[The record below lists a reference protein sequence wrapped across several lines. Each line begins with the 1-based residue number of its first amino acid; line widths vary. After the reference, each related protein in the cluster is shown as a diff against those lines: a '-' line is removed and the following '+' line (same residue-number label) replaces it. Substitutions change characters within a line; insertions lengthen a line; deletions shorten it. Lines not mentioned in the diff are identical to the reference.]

1 MASIFWGRS
10 ILVFNAAMQSGTR
23 ETNMP
28 DPAGRAQHSAAP
40 VEGGT
45 QGGGQ
50 QLALLRPGKIRL
62 RKHIDVE
69 NGFVEI
75 AQHCLLTIELNRNQ
89 WLENGFADG
98 LHQMR
103 VGLRRMHST
112 LQLFKDAIRLPD
124 DLALELRWL
133 TSVLGPARDW
143 EVFCGTTLPQ
153 LIARSAVKA
162 DLALLQKEA
171 AAIAQKQ
178 GLEAKAA
185 VQSPRYDSLLSA
197 LNLWLDKRAWRSD
210 LRVTD
215 GAAGR
220 DKQVMPLAL
229 FASAGLVRRHRNLA
243 RCGARL
249 DVGDPATHHRLRI
262 AVKRARYTVEFFR
275 SFFPAKTVRRYLKT
289 LDVLQDSLGS
299 LNDMAV
305 ACTLLDALAKSPRG
319 AAGPALAEL
328 AMEIAFA
335 RGFLVATMAQ
345 QMESLAHCR
354 LPEKLPALG

>member
-1 MASIFWGRS
+1 
-10 ILVFNAAMQSGTR
+10 MQSGKR

-28 DPAGRAQHSAAP
+28 ISAERAQHSAAP
-40 VEGGT
+40 VEEGI
-45 QGGGQ
+45 QGGGGQ
-50 QLALLRPGKIRL
+50 RLALLRPGKIRL

-69 NGFVEI
+69 NGLVAI
-75 AQHCLLTIELNRNQ
+75 AQHCLLTIELNRKL
-89 WLENGFADG
+89 WLENDFADG

-103 VGLRRMHST
+103 VGLRRLRSA

-133 TSVLGPARDW
+133 VSVLGPARDW
-143 EVFCGTTLPQ
+143 EVFCGITLPQ
-153 LIARSAVKA
+153 LIVRSAAKA

-171 AAIAQKQ
+171 MAIAQEQ
-178 GLEAKAA
+178 AREARAA
-185 VQSPRYDSLLSA
+185 VQSPRYGSLLSA
-197 LNLWLDKRAWRSD
+197 LNLWLDKRAWRDD
-210 LRVTD
+210 LHVTA

-220 DKQVMPLAL
+220 GKQAMPLAV
-229 FASAGLVRRHRNLA
+229 FASTRLVRRHRSLV

-275 SFFPAKTVRRYLKT
+275 SLYPAKAIRRYLKT

-305 ACTLLDALAKSPRG
+305 ACTLLDALATSPRG
-319 AAGPALAEL
+319 AVGPALAEL
-328 AMEIAFA
+328 ATETAFA

-345 QMESLAHCR
+345 KMESLAHCR